1 MKRKI
6 KYLLFLLVA
15 LSALYGCNDNSVKK
29 AGEYNIYY
37 INKDITGLTSKT
49 YLPKS
54 KDSNALVEEL
64 MGQMYSNNLDI
75 EYNKSKPDAV
85 SILKYEIN
93 DKIANVYFD
102 YAYNEMDNVAELMCR
117 ASLVLTLTQIND
129 IDYVNIYVDN
139 QPLMGTNKNPI
150 GNMEADDFVNL
161 NEDTLEI
168 EQIFTTI
175 LYYANEE
182 GDRLVPYTYTG
193 TYEINKSPEEIII
206 DKLKEGVDDIRLQKT
221 IPKDVEL
228 INVSTKDGI
237 CYVNFS
243 EEFLTESLEITDE
256 VAIYSIVN
264 SLFEANYITRVQFTI
279 EGEKDKMYHESI
291 SLEKMFMRN
300 LNIVD
305 VEAN

>member
-15 LSALYGCNDNSVKK
+15 ISALYGCNDNSVKK
-29 AGEYNIYY
+29 AGEVNIYY

-64 MGQMYSNNLDI
+64 MGQMYSNDLDI

-182 GDRLVPYTYTG
+182 GNRLVPYTYTG
-193 TYEINKSPEEIII
+193 TYEINKSSEEIII
-206 DKLKEGVDDIRLQKT
+206 DKLKEGVDDKRLQKT

-264 SLFEANYITRVQFTI
+264 SLFEANYITKVQFTI

-305 VEAN
+305 IEAN